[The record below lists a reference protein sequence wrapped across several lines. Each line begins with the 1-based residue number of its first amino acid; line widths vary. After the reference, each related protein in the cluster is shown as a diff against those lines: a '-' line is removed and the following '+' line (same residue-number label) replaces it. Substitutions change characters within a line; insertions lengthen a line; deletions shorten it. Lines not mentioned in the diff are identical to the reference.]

1 MIVKT
6 RVYRLKPDEAMKQ
19 ILDDWCN
26 YRRYCW
32 NQPWLYGKTCIWH
45 ILFLIK

>member
-6 RVYRLKPDEAMKQ
+6 RVYRLKPDETMKQ
-19 ILDDWCN
+19 VLDDWCN

-32 NQPWLYGKTCIWH
+32 N
-45 ILFLIK
+45 